1 MLSRYIASYDLGM
14 IVNTALDMTS
24 IRKVAFDKAEL
35 SNKQLGHSAD
45 KAVKVK
51 PESAIWCLKAEVLN
65 IRLAPQIFFLI
76 VKSL

>member
-1 MLSRYIASYDLGM
+1 M

-35 SNKQLGHSAD
+35 SNKKLRHSVD

-51 PESAIWCLKAEVLN
+51 SESASWCLKAEVLN